1 MKNITVDFAQ
11 LDSKEKLEAF
21 LESEVSSGDS
31 VHLKNYHREL
41 MPWAE
46 EAVSKLKASP
56 DVVVTTEIDPENM
69 LRSDFY
75 YDLPEE
81 LIAQTPVEPRNA
93 SRLMCVDRQSGDITH
108 DHFYNL
114 CKHLKKGDLLVMNDS
129 RVLPARLYGEKEGTG
144 SFIEFL
150 LLEQKGDKLWEILVR
165 PGKKAK
171 PGTRFSFG
179 NGRLKAEILETV
191 EGGNRIAK
199 FECEGNFFTALED
212 IGQMPLPPYITKKLE
227 DKERYQTVYS
237 HELGSAAAP
246 TAGLHFTNEMLDDLR
261 ARGINT
267 AFVTLHV
274 GLGTF
279 RPVKEDEVLKHKM
292 HSEHY
297 HLPKE
302 TAELIKKTKAE
313 GGRVIAVGTTSCR
326 TLESVGTFF
335 EDMDEHEGYTDIFI
349 YHGYKFKVIDGLITN
364 FHLPESTLIMLVS
377 AFMGYDNTMNAY
389 KTAVEDKYRFFSFGD
404 AMLIL

>member
-46 EAVSKLKASP
+46 EAVAKLKSSP
-56 DVVVTTEIDPENM
+56 DIAVTTETDPENM

-349 YHGYKFKVIDGLITN
+349 YPGYKFKVIDGLITN